1 GLSVGY
7 SDGVTSVE
15 TAEDLDHPL
24 TRDPLVPILGEYSSS
39 RDDSLRSPAD
49 CPSPPPVDGSAEVGP
64 TLFLADRSH
73 FRAKKL
79 FVLDP
84 VEKPL
89 RHSTFRCGNVV
100 QLPSIPETTSGKG
113 YTNHVPLTVQLR
125 INSSTANPLS
135 SLLDTGASLSGIDA
149 SLLERLGGRP
159 QGDGMTVKGI
169 GEMRTKGFTTVT
181 FFIEGRDSRD
191 KQVFLE
197 CSHDLHVLPN
207 FGPGLLLGR
216 DFIDGHDLSISPAR
230 GRARVGQYTFAVNE
244 KIEGPFSAD
253 VELHTAVDVVVPPHH
268 NVWIPV
274 DAGGLAPD
282 VDYCIHPRLSASP
295 DETVQLAGP
304 TGRMTKGADA
314 RRHVLLG
321 NFGAADCHLAR
332 GTIVADAVATRVGD
346 AAHDSGR
353 LFSLSAAAPPS
364 PSYQAY
370 TASAEPDPLSG
381 VADPIDAFEPEGG
394 ADPDPRHDSAT
405 VEIDGHFRVGVD
417 DDGCP
422 SPAVVALLR
431 RHEKAFALDGR
442 PGLVH
447 GTEMAIDLKEGT
459 DLRPE
464 APRRVS
470 PEKRQAIDT
479 AIDQLLKWDVVKP
492 SSSPASFP
500 VLMVR
505 QYGKWRFCVDYR
517 QLNASTIPDR
527 YPLPTVDSVFQT
539 LCGKRI
545 FSSLSAIRGYH
556 QLPVRPSDRWKTAF
570 TCHRGLFQ
578 YRTVPFGLRNAPA
591 VFQRLMDRL
600 LGALRWQDAVVYID
614 DIVVATASLEDHLRA
629 LESILS
635 SAEREGL
642 RFSPGKCTFAVGSL
656 VLLGRKVSGAG
667 VAIWSDR
674 AAAVRDLARPTTL
687 RELYHALGLFGY
699 YRMFVPNYARIAE
712 PLSRL
717 TRGWRYE
724 QADGRYRLVNADGKP
739 AVAERVVLDW
749 TGAQQQSFDALKAAL
764 VSPPVLAHPDPSR
777 PYLLYVDAS
786 QDGFGAILH
795 QVFDRDVPSPPQS
808 VESAQLLAMDLVRA
822 PQPIARE
829 SWTAWLRADRLFAPV
844 VREAESRDRR
854 ESLDGVWSFRDGVL
868 VRRQDGRLALPEGAL
883 PELLRSV
890 HDQNGH
896 FGFYKTYLALS
907 RHFWRPG
914 LAVSVRSWVK
924 FCSVCQRT
932 KLGRKTGALRIDRDP
947 QAPFDAISLDIV
959 LGLPL
964 SRSGNNAAVVILD
977 VFSRTVL
984 IEPCPHTITAEG
996 IAAIVS
1002 NRVLRY
1008 GWRPRRLVSD
1018 SEARLTGS
1026 VMSALATS
1034 LGAEIAPSPPYHQQA
1049 NAVERAIQ
1057 TVQHVL
1063 QSIALDSRAHWDRRL
1078 APAVELAMNS
1088 SPSVTTGHRPFDLLF
1103 ISHPDIVHA
1112 VFDGEEEHAG
1122 VGTFAERLAAAEER
1136 LVEARRMIAAARA
1149 GQKKRYDQSRASPAA
1164 IRVGDLVYVRLRD
1177 RPVPNAIGDKLD
1189 AWKRGPFA
1197 VTEVLSAHRIRLDLP
1212 DDMAIDPVFRHD
1224 DAAGSGD
1231 SAGGEAPEVPV
1242 SDEVLSAG
1250 ADGVMDV
1257 DGRGSPRARRLPVS
1271 LRGFHL
1277 GVLTTADRAQLEKA
1291 LGEPIHRP
1299 RRLALSD
1306 RSVLL
1311 EEKPVAFLSRLTTPA
1326 EQKMVAAELELRCLA
1341 WAFAKWAYLLE
1352 GALVT
1357 VVTDHQPMGAMLQS
1371 TAGVSYGPN
1380 IARCR
1385 AQLMPHLPHLRFVV
1399 KPGALH
1405 SNVDALS
1412 RLHTDPGRSAF
1423 LGGDVLDETPA

>member
-1 GLSVGY
+1 
-7 SDGVTSVE
+7 
-15 TAEDLDHPL
+15 
-24 TRDPLVPILGEYSSS
+24 
-39 RDDSLRSPAD
+39 
-49 CPSPPPVDGSAEVGP
+49 
-64 TLFLADRSH
+64 
-73 FRAKKL
+73 
-79 FVLDP
+79 
-84 VEKPL
+84 
-89 RHSTFRCGNVV
+89 
-100 QLPSIPETTSGKG
+100 
-113 YTNHVPLTVQLR
+113 
-125 INSSTANPLS
+125 
-135 SLLDTGASLSGIDA
+135 
-149 SLLERLGGRP
+149 
-159 QGDGMTVKGI
+159 
-169 GEMRTKGFTTVT
+169 MRTKGFTTVT

-197 CSHDLHVLPN
+197 CTHDLHVMPD

-216 DFIDGHDLSISPAR
+216 DFIDGHDLTISPAR
-230 GRARVGQYTFAVNE
+230 GRARVGQYTFAVSE
-244 KIEGPFSAD
+244 KIEGPFSAE
-253 VELHTAVDVVVPPHH
+253 VELHTAVDVVVPSHH
-268 NVWIPV
+268 NVWVPV

-282 VDYCIHPRLSASP
+282 VDYCVHPRLSASP

-304 TGRMTKGADA
+304 TGLLTKGIDA

-321 NFGAADCHLAR
+321 NFGATDCHLKR

-346 AAHDSGR
+346 ALQDSGR
-353 LFSLSAAAPPS
+353 VFTLSVDASPP
-364 PSYQAY
+364 PTYQVFV
-370 TASAEPDPLSG
+370 ASAEPDPLSG

-405 VEIDGHFRVGVD
+405 VQIDGHFRVGVD
-417 DDGCP
+417 DHGHP

-442 PGLVH
+442 PGLVL
-447 GTEMAIDLKEGT
+447 GAEMAIDLKEGT
-459 DLRPE
+459 ELRPE

-470 PEKRQAIDT
+470 PEKRQAIDS
-479 AIDQLLKWDVVKP
+479 AIDQLLQWDVVEP

-545 FSSLSAIRGYH
+545 FSSLDAIRGIRGYH

-614 DIVVATASLEDHLRA
+614 DIVVATANLDDHLRA

-699 YRMFVPNYARIAE
+699 YRMFVPNYAQVAE

-724 QADGRYRLVNADGKP
+724 QADGRYRLVNADGRP
-739 AVAERVVLDW
+739 AAAERVVLDW
-749 TGAQQQSFDALKAAL
+749 TAAQQQSFDALKAAL
-764 VSPPVLAHPDPSR
+764 VSPPVLAHPDPAR

-786 QDGFGAILH
+786 KDGFGAILH

-808 VESAQLLAMDLVRA
+808 AESAQLLAMDLVRA

-829 SWTAWLRADRLFAPV
+829 RWTAWLRADRLFAPV
-844 VREAESRDRR
+844 VREAESRACR
-854 ESLDGVWSFRDGVL
+854 ESLDGVWSLRDGVL

-883 PELLRSV
+883 PELLRV
-890 HDQNGH
+890 
-896 FGFYKTYLALS
+896 
-907 RHFWRPG
+907 RPLLG
-914 LAVSVRSWVK
+914 QDVK
-924 FCSVCQRT
+924 YCSVCQRT
-932 KLGRKTGALRIDRDP
+932 KLGKKTGELRIDRDP
-947 QAPFDAISLDIV
+947 QTPFEVISLDIV
-959 LGLPL
+959 LGLPS
-964 SRSGNNAAVVILD
+964 SRSGNNTAVVILD
-977 VFSRTVL
+977 VFSRAVL

-1008 GWRPRRLVSD
+1008 GWRRRRLVSD

-1034 LGAEIAPSPPYHQQA
+1034 LGADIAPSPPYHQQA
-1049 NAVERAIQ
+1049 NAVERAIK

-1078 APAVELAMNS
+1078 AHAVELAMNS

-1112 VFDGEEEHAG
+1112 VFDSEEEHAG

-1136 LVEARRMIAAARA
+1136 LVEARRMIVAARE
-1149 GQKKRYDQSRASPAA
+1149 GQKRRYDQSRASPAA

-1177 RPVPNAIGDKLD
+1177 RPVPNAIEDKLD
-1189 AWKRGPFA
+1189 ARKRGPFA

-1212 DDMAIDPVFRHD
+1212 DDMAIDPVISTEQVDVVPRSPDPFSASRAQSSPEPVVPHGL
-1224 DAAGSGD
+1224 DAAAGVD
-1231 SAGGEAPEVPV
+1231 ESAGRDEELLSAQETIA
-1242 SDEVLSAG
+1242 SEEVLRTV
-1250 ADGVMDV
+1250 ADGALDG
-1257 DGRGSPRARRLPVS
+1257 DGRGPPRARRLPVS

-1291 LGEPIHRP
+1291 LGEPTHRP

-1341 WAFAKWAYLLE
+1341 WAFAKWAYLVPT
-1352 GALVT
+1352 G
-1357 VVTDHQPMGAMLQS
+1357 G
-1371 TAGVSYGPN
+1371 GVSDRSDGSSADGGDAA
-1380 IARCR
+1380 I
-1385 AQLMPHLPHLRFVV
+1385 H
-1399 KPGALH
+1399 GWSALH

-1412 RLHTDPGRSAF
+1412 RLRPDPGRSAF
-1423 LGGDVLDETPA
+1423 LGGNVLDVTPA